1 MRVTVICNRRMRQ
14 VAVLLIAVLAAAVAA
29 VTAAH
34 AEAASR
40 NCGTVVFTAN
50 TEDGAGNIKV
60 TGTTC
65 RKARRVV
72 QSIAPLSVTR
82 GPYDH
87 RALGFACHGT
97 LHDKYLPIVHWR
109 CTRGRALI
117 TFQRG

>member
-1 MRVTVICNRRMRQ
+1 MRLDAT
-14 VAVLLIAVLAAAVAA
+14 LLIAVLAASGAA
-29 VTAAH
+29 SLPASAD
-34 AEAASR
+34 AASR
-40 NCGTVVFTAN
+40 NCGNIVFTAN

-65 RKARRVV
+65 RKARQVV
-72 QSIAPLSVTR
+72 RSIAPLSVTG

-87 RALGFACHGT
+87 RALGFACHGI
-97 LHDKYLPIVHWR
+97 LHDKYLPTVHWR